1 MNKRVVT
8 IARKRYLWTVFV
20 LFSVF
25 LTISSTAWAE
35 SWNRAVSNSSSQPVT
50 ITVDADMGNV
60 WFTNACTTENGPCT
74 INPGQ
79 RADTTFTTTKGIAN
93 GTFRIK
99 HGTKPECTY
108 TYWGATPHYAPA
120 VKFWN
125 TNCPSNIIGNV
136 AGWDGYMEIKD

>member
-1 MNKRVVT
+1 MNQTRRLS
-8 IARKRYLWTVFV
+8 AVFA
-20 LFSVF
+20 LLGIF
-25 LTISSTAWAE
+25 LMTASNAWGE
-35 SWNRAVSNSSSQPVT
+35 HWNRAVSNSSSQPVT

-74 INPGQ
+74 ILPGQ

-108 TYWGATPHYAPA
+108 KYWGATPHYAPA
-120 VKFWN
+120 VRFSG
-125 TNCPSNIIGNV
+125 TTCPSNIIGNV
-136 AGWDGYMEIKD
+136 AGWDGYMEIRD